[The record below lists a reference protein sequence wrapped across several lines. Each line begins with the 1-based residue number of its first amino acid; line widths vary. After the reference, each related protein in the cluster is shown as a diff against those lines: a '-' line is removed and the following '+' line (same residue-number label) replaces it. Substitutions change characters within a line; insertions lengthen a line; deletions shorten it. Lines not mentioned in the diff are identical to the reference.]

1 MRPTQLSKMN
11 LAFVFMLI
19 IKCLT
24 LESCSKDISDAVIAP
39 PTVRDSVQNSGVVS
53 ITLANLR
60 KITSPDTSR
69 YYVTD
74 AGKEGYW
81 RYDPGDKN
89 SADNIGTIV
98 VSSNGKRFK
107 REYKDTINVRW
118 FGAQGNSSECTKP
131 FQAAVGAGKII
142 YVPDGTYM
150 IKAGNGDRAQSI
162 WITSDQNLI
171 LSKNAVLKVVPNNLE
186 NYNLI
191 RVKDAS
197 NVKITGGTFAGDKPN
212 HSGTSGEGG
221 HLIALY
227 NSTNVTI
234 KGVTCKDA
242 WGDGIYIGATDR
254 GKECQNITIDGVT
267 MDNARRNGLAIVA
280 AKKVVISNSTF
291 KNTKGTKP
299 EAGLDVE
306 PNPGYI
312 VDNIQLKNLKAF
324 DNAGPGI
331 ESTTEANNVVA
342 NGITAYE
349 NGTYGILISSSGIN
363 NFTNC
368 VTYNNERSGT
378 YLNFASNVVVSDSK
392 SYSNKEHGFF
402 AENCLN
408 THKFENCEAY
418 TNTQDGFN
426 VYGDEFTITI
436 DSCISRQN
444 TGSGF
449 FISPAR
455 SKILN
460 SQSYKNG
467 DIGVF
472 ITDYATAT
480 NNTIYENGTR
490 GLRIYGSNGTF
501 TKNYIHS
508 NSQRQ
513 NAGSDNVEISAKG
526 SNNKITGNTIKTGT
540 LTKKPRYG
548 IYVAAS
554 SCTNNV
560 ISPND
565 VKGSGATKDVQNLGT
580 GTVL

>member
-1 MRPTQLSKMN
+1 M
-11 LAFVFMLI
+11 
-19 IKCLT
+19 
-24 LESCSKDISDAVIAP
+24 
-39 PTVRDSVQNSGVVS
+39 
-53 ITLANLR
+53 
-60 KITSPDTSR
+60 
-69 YYVTD
+69 
-74 AGKEGYW
+74 
-81 RYDPGDKN
+81 
-89 SADNIGTIV
+89 
-98 VSSNGKRFK
+98 
-107 REYKDTINVRW
+107 
-118 FGAQGNSSECTKP
+118 
-131 FQAAVGAGKII
+131 
-142 YVPDGTYM
+142 
-150 IKAGNGDRAQSI
+150 
-162 WITSDQNLI
+162 
-171 LSKNAVLKVVPNNLE
+171 
-186 NYNLI
+186 
-191 RVKDAS
+191 
-197 NVKITGGTFAGDKPN
+197 
-212 HSGTSGEGG
+212 
-221 HLIALY
+221 
-227 NSTNVTI
+227 
-234 KGVTCKDA
+234 
-242 WGDGIYIGATDR
+242 
-254 GKECQNITIDGVT
+254 
-267 MDNARRNGLAIVA
+267 
-280 AKKVVISNSTF
+280 
-291 KNTKGTKP
+291 
-299 EAGLDVE
+299 
-306 PNPGYI
+306 
-312 VDNIQLKNLKAF
+312 DNIQLKNLKAF

-408 THKFENCEAY
+408 SHKFENCEAY

-449 FISPAR
+449 FFSRAR

-467 DIGVF
+467 DMGVF
-472 ITDYATAT
+472 ITVYATAT